1 MAREQAAAVRVAFE
15 RLAPEEREL
24 LELRVQGGLSSEEVG
39 RLLGKRPGAVR
50 MAQARALQRLRREW
64 EEVRGVR

>member
-1 MAREQAAAVRVAFE
+1 MRLAFE

-39 RLLGKRPGAVR
+39 KLLGKRPGAVR
-50 MAQARALQRLRREW
+50 MAQVRALQRLRREW
-64 EEVRGVR
+64 EEVCGVR

>member
-1 MAREQAAAVRVAFE
+1 MRVAFE

-39 RLLGKRPGAVR
+39 VLLGKRPGAVR

-64 EEVRGVR
+64 EEVCGVR